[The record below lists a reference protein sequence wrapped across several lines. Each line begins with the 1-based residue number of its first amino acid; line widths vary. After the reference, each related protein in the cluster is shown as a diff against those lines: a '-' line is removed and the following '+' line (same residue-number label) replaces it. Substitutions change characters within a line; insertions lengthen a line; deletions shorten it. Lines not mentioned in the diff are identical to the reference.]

1 MHDRQSKIYRRLSFR
16 NSVVPLPTSPPQL
29 SPTSGHLTLLRA
41 LNYDSRISSHGLF
54 LQSSPPSHM
63 AASVQADINHNS
75 PKSQEYT
82 YKLTAVVTHLG
93 DVFSGHFV
101 TYRRSPRRRS
111 GDKFSARW
119 LCVSDHA
126 VKEVPF
132 EEVLSTE
139 AYMLFYERVWCCWW
153 WWRLFEVI

>member
-1 MHDRQSKIYRRLSFR
+1 M
-16 NSVVPLPTSPPQL
+16 
-29 SPTSGHLTLLRA
+29 SPTSGHITLLRA

-54 LQSSPPSHM
+54 LRPSSPATSQ

-75 PKSQEYT
+75 PKSQDYT

-101 TYRRSPRRRS
+101 TYRRFPNAKPGEKYSP
-111 GDKFSARW
+111 RW

-126 VKEVPF
+126 VKEVSF
-132 EEVLSTE
+132 DEVMSTE
-139 AYMLFYERVWCCWW
+139 AYMLFYER
-153 WWRLFEVI
+153 L